1 MNDENCIFCKIIKK
15 EIPSKIIFEDDKTL
29 AFLDINPI
37 SEGHAIVIPKDHYET
52 LEFLPDNELKCLY
65 QTVKKVAK
73 LIYEKLN
80 PDGYNII
87 QNNYKAAGQVID
99 HFHVHII
106 PRESGDKKITLALP
120 RSSAS
125 NEILTSV
132 MEKIKS

>member
-52 LEFLPDNELKCLY
+52 LEVLPDNELNCLF

-106 PRESGDKKITLALP
+106 PRESGDKKIILALP

-125 NEILTSV
+125 NEELTSV
-132 MEKIKS
+132 MEKIKY